1 MEQGQK
7 PVSIVITVGQRGD
20 SPQFEAVLG
29 RIRVPRLT
37 TGRPRTGPRR
47 VRADRAYLSRK
58 NRAYLRRRGIRCTL
72 PNKVDQLANRR
83 KLGSLGGRPP
93 TFNKADDR

>member
-1 MEQGQK
+1 M
-7 PVSIVITVGQRGD
+7 PIVITVGQRGD

-29 RIRVPRLT
+29 RIRMPRLT
-37 TGRPRTGPRR
+37 TGRTRTRPRR

-72 PNKVDQLANRR
+72 PNKVD
-83 KLGSLGGRPP
+83 
-93 TFNKADDR
+93 